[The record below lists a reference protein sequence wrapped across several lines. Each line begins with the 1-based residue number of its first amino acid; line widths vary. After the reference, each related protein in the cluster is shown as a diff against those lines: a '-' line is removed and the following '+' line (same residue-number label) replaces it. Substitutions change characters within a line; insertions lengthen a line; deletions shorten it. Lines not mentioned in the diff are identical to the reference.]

1 MSGKAKIFF
10 MGVTEFGL
18 VCFNK
23 LIQMGLNLVGCA
35 YTKDQ
40 IIMKKQPNGMKN
52 VTYVDFNTLAK
63 QNQIEA
69 VFFDRNSTAYFKQ
82 RVKEISPDLI
92 IVAGWHYIIRSETLN
107 IPRLGTVGLHSSL
120 LPKYRGGSP
129 LVWQLIN
136 GEKDSGVSLFYIA
149 DGIDTGDVIGQERFC
164 IAEADTIKD
173 ALLKSQQAALCLL
186 DKYVP
191 QLLRGAA
198 PRVKQNEDEA
208 FYVKQRTPFDGEI
221 NWNDT
226 PKNIKN
232 FIKAQTRP
240 YPGAFTIINN
250 KKVRIWD
257 ADIFEN

>member
-1 MSGKAKIFF
+1 MSNQAKIFF

-18 VCFNK
+18 VCFDK

-35 YTKDQ
+35 YTEDR

-52 VTYVDFNTLAK
+52 VTYVDFNALAK

-69 VFFDRNSTAYFKQ
+69 VFFDRSAAAHFEQ

-92 IVAGWHYIIRSETLN
+92 IVAGWHYIIKSETLN

-136 GEKDSGVSLFYIA
+136 GEKESGVSLFYIE
-149 DGIDTGDVIGQERFC
+149 DGIDTGDIIGQERFFVN
-164 IAEADTIKD
+164 ETDTIKD
-173 ALLKSQQAALCLL
+173 ALLKSQQAGLYLL

-191 QLLRGAA
+191 QLLKGTA
-198 PRVKQNEDEA
+198 PRVKQNEKEV
-208 FYVKQRTPFDGEI
+208 FYVKQRTPLDGEI
-221 NWNDT
+221 NWDDT
-226 PKNIKN
+226 PQNIKN
-232 FIKAQTRP
+232 FIKAQTKP

-250 KKVRIWD
+250 KKVYIWD